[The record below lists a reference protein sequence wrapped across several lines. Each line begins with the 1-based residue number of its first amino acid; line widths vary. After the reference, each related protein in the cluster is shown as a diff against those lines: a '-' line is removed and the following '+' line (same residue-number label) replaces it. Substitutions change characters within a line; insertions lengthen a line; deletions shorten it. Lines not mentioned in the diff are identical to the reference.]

1 MVPKGTDGYIEPE
14 GIFESTY
21 IIQLLSQYLKWCIG
35 SCHDYGRPIGALSM
49 AAAGIE
55 RAFFMF
61 STGTRADMGQFS
73 RDVVGSLVG
82 EYLYLAGQLTN
93 RRWDLIMDLCG
104 ELKDTPALMTHSV
117 QVNRRALYEPSSSMK
132 GSDVE

>member
-1 MVPKGTDGYIEPE
+1 
-14 GIFESTY
+14 
-21 IIQLLSQYLKWCIG
+21 
-35 SCHDYGRPIGALSM
+35 
-49 AAAGIE
+49 
-55 RAFFMF
+55 MF
-61 STGTRADMGQFS
+61 STCMRADMGQFS

-82 EYLYLAGQLTN
+82 EYLYLAGRLTN